1 MINEVVEMWVR
12 GWTVSRATAAP
23 VAVPG
28 GYRVD
33 VGLPGHLTR
42 YVLPRFEPAAVSR
55 LAARDAAPGTWLKIC
70 ADPREVAGA
79 LPPNWQVQDPE
90 YLMTVPL
97 RPGEV
102 DVPGGYILSLD
113 ETADVI
119 IAEVRDDAGRQAA
132 AGRMARTGAYT
143 VADQVRTD
151 PAHRRR
157 GLGSLVMKALGAHA
171 AATGART
178 GVLVATAEGCALY
191 RTLGWNLLSPVTA
204 AVARHP

>member
-1 MINEVVEMWVR
+1 MINEIVEMWAR
-12 GWTVSRATAAP
+12 GWTVSRATSAP

-28 GYRVD
+28 GYRID

-42 YVLPRFEPAAVSR
+42 YVLPRFEPAAVAR

-70 ADPREVAGA
+70 ADPREVADA
-79 LPPNWQVQDPE
+79 LPPNWRVQDPE

-102 DVPGGYILSLD
+102 GAPNGYTLHLA
-113 ETADVI
+113 EAEDVI
-119 IAEVRDDAGRQAA
+119 TAEIRDDTGRPAA

-171 AATGART
+171 AAAGART
-178 GVLVATAEGCALY
+178 GVLVATADGCALY
-191 RTLGWNLLSPVTA
+191 RTLGWDLLSPVTA
-204 AVARHP
+204 AVAHRP

>member
-12 GWTVSRATAAP
+12 GWTVSRATPAP

-55 LAARDAAPGTWLKIC
+55 LAARDAVPGTWLKIC

-79 LPPNWQVQDPE
+79 LPSNWQVQDPE

-102 DVPGGYILSLD
+102 DVPGGYTLSVD
-113 ETADVI
+113 ETAGVI
-119 IAEVRDDAGRQAA
+119 TAEVSDAAGRPAA

-143 VADQVRTD
+143 VADQVHTD

-157 GLGSLVMKALGAHA
+157 GLGSLVMKALSAHA
-171 AATGART
+171 AAAGART

-204 AVARHP
+204 AVARRP